1 MNEVNRKMTETKYE
15 TLTDFIK
22 DNHDLLTAM
31 GVFGGLTALFTRIE
45 PEGMGNFLAFWSF
58 TIFFVLSWELYTK
71 FPKLETFNNRLVLF
85 QLLLISLGVTIFLYL
100 LLVYTAYSLIFGS
113 LYALLFSSAI
123 ITIAVN
129 YAEKHKTT
137 GKILGL
143 ILASLFAAGFGLLIL
158 AIIGIILYFL
168 GLR

>member
-1 MNEVNRKMTETKYE
+1 MNEVNGKMIEIKNE
-15 TLTDFIK
+15 TLSDFIK
-22 DNHDLLTAM
+22 ENHDLLTAM

-85 QLLLISLGVTIFLYL
+85 QLLLISLSVTIFLYL

-123 ITIAVN
+123 IVVVYDYTQ
-129 YAEKHKTT
+129 KHKTI

-143 ILASLFAAGFGLLIL
+143 VLMCLATAGFGLLGL
-158 AIIGIILYFL
+158 AIIGIIMYLL